1 MPIFS
6 ALPNQSRLGEVGV
19 VFVRYVDNAE
29 RRSIPGVCFFSTAD
43 HYLSRN
49 KRPTLQ
55 LRQSLQLLEVQQ
67 GCVSYPVFLAS
78 HRSASPDCS
87 PDLHVNGVGMERA
100 DKATQF
106 GSEER

>member
-29 RRSIPGVCFFSTAD
+29 RRSIPDIFFSPAD

-49 KRPTLQ
+49 KRLMLQ
-55 LRQSLQLLEVQQ
+55 LRQSLRLFKVQQ
-67 GCVSYPVFLAS
+67 GCVSYPVFPAS
-78 HRSASPDCS
+78 HRSASLDCS
-87 PDLHVNGVGMERA
+87 PDLHINGVGMERA
-100 DKATQF
+100 DKATQCCS
-106 GSEER
+106 GKE

>member
-29 RRSIPGVCFFSTAD
+29 RRSIPDIFFSPAD

-49 KRPTLQ
+49 KRLMLQ
-55 LRQSLQLLEVQQ
+55 LRQSLRLSEVPR
-67 GCVSYPVFLAS
+67 GWVPYPVFPAS
-78 HRSASPDCS
+78 HRSTSRDCS
-87 PDLHVNGVGMERA
+87 PDLYVNGVGMEHA
-100 DKATQF
+100 DKATQC
-106 GSEER
+106 GSGKE